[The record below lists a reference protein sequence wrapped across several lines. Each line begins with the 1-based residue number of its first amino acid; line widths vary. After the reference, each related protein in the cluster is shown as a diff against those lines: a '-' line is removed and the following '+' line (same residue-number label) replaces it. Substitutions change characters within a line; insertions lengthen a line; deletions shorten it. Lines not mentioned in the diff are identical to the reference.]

1 MTRMQAYF
9 QYRAIRDSVR
19 KQLHDFPQ
27 WIHDSIG
34 QAGSGSSLQRRPSR
48 PPPIPGISLI
58 DNPNSREELS
68 HIFFVDWE
76 SSKDPLSPRQL
87 SLATRVAATLIVT
100 SLAFVVSASSSIESA
115 VVPQS
120 TADYG
125 VSEVVAALFVGIFLL
140 GFATGSLISGP
151 LSEILGRNAVY
162 LVSTSLF
169 MIFVMGSGLSPNTGA
184 KLAFRFLAGVCGC
197 PPLTC
202 AGGTV
207 ADIWDSKEKT
217 LAFPVYAIL
226 SYGGAIL
233 APVIASYMG
242 SGSISYRWTDWI
254 VLIMAG
260 LVLSLIVL
268 VQPETYGPL
277 LLRWKSKHL
286 RQLTGDPRYLS
297 KLDLDQTP
305 LLSRIRRACVR
316 QFTLPIREPIV
327 LVLSL
332 YLTVLYIVLFAFF
345 VGYADIFT
353 DVHGMSQ
360 GLTNVVWV
368 AIHRKRG
375 LKGDGEVSEM
385 ANETNVSE
393 KPSTIQPEDRLWYAM
408 MGAPAMTLSLFWMG
422 WTDYPSI
429 SVWSPIVGSAFFGFG
444 SICIFISSYMYIIDT
459 YEVYAASALGFMTSS
474 RYCVA
479 GGMTVVGVPF
489 YHNMGVHWT
498 LTILG
503 IISAILTP
511 VPYILWKF
519 GPVVRG
525 WSRLFKRERRNR
537 ESNEKDR
544 LSSRIIDEARL

>member
-1 MTRMQAYF
+1 MQAYF
-9 QYRAIRDSVR
+9 QYRAIRNSVR

-368 AIHRKRG
+368 AMYVGILLTG

-525 WSRLFKRERRNR
+525 WSRY
-537 ESNEKDR
+537 
-544 LSSRIIDEARL
+544 AV

>member
-1 MTRMQAYF
+1 MQAYF
-9 QYRAIRDSVR
+9 QYRAIRNSVR

-87 SLATRVAATLIVT
+87 SLAKRVAATLIVT

-242 SGSISYRWTDWI
+242 SGSISYHWTDWI

-368 AIHRKRG
+368 AIHRKQG

-385 ANETNVSE
+385 GNETNVSE

-525 WSRLFKRERRNR
+525 WSLLFKRERRNR

-544 LSSRIIDEARL
+544 LSSRMINEARL

>member
-1 MTRMQAYF
+1 MQAYF
-9 QYRAIRDSVR
+9 QYRAIRNSVR
-19 KQLHDFPQ
+19 KQLDDFPQ

-48 PPPIPGISLI
+48 PPPIPGIRLI

-76 SSKDPLSPRQL
+76 NNKDPLSPRQL
-87 SLATRVAATLIVT
+87 SLATRVAVTLIVT

-151 LSEILGRNAVY
+151 PSEILGRNAVY

-169 MIFVMGSGLSPNTGA
+169 MIFVMGSGLSTNTGA

-202 AGGTV
+202 AGGSV

-332 YLTVLYIVLFAFF
+332 YLTVLYVVLFAFF

-375 LKGDGEVSEM
+375 LKGDREVSEM
-385 ANETNVSE
+385 GNETNVSE

-544 LSSRIIDEARL
+544 LSSRMIDKARL

>member
-1 MTRMQAYF
+1 MQAYF
-9 QYRAIRDSVR
+9 QYRAIRNSVR

-242 SGSISYRWTDWI
+242 SESISYRWTDWI

-368 AIHRKRG
+368 AMYVGILLTGLIVPWIYRSHRKRG

-525 WSRLFKRERRNR
+525 WSRY
-537 ESNEKDR
+537 
-544 LSSRIIDEARL
+544 AV

>member
-1 MTRMQAYF
+1 MQAYF
-9 QYRAIRDSVR
+9 QYRAIRNSVR
-19 KQLHDFPQ
+19 KQLDDFPQ

-58 DNPNSREELS
+58 DNPNSREEVS

-120 TADYG
+120 TAGYG

-375 LKGDGEVSEM
+375 LKGDREVSEIG
-385 ANETNVSE
+385 NETNVSE

-503 IISAILTP
+503 ITSAILTP

-525 WSRLFKRERRNR
+525 WSRY
-537 ESNEKDR
+537 
-544 LSSRIIDEARL
+544 AV

>member
-1 MTRMQAYF
+1 MQAYF
-9 QYRAIRDSVR
+9 QYRAIRNSVR
-19 KQLHDFPQ
+19 KQLDDFPQ

-48 PPPIPGISLI
+48 PPPIPGIRLI

-76 SSKDPLSPRQL
+76 NNKDPLSPRQL
-87 SLATRVAATLIVT
+87 SLATRVAVTLIVT

-169 MIFVMGSGLSPNTGA
+169 MIFVVGSGLSTNTGA

-202 AGGTV
+202 AGGSV

-286 RQLTGDPRYLS
+286 RKLTGDPRYLS

-305 LLSRIRRACVR
+305 LLSRIRRACIR

-332 YLTVLYIVLFAFF
+332 YLTVLYVVLFAFF

-375 LKGDGEVSEM
+375 LKGDREVSEM
-385 ANETNVSE
+385 GNETNVSE

-544 LSSRIIDEARL
+544 LSSRMIDKARL

>member
-1 MTRMQAYF
+1 MQAYF
-9 QYRAIRDSVR
+9 QYRAIRNSVR

-68 HIFFVDWE
+68 HILFVDWE

-169 MIFVMGSGLSPNTGA
+169 MIFVMGSWLSPNTGA

-375 LKGDGEVSEM
+375 LKGDREVSEM
-385 ANETNVSE
+385 GNETNVSE

-544 LSSRIIDEARL
+544 LSSRMINEARS